1 MMPHSGVG
9 GLTPRPIRKSG
20 GIEDRP
26 AEIERDL
33 HRHGRQH
40 VRQQEAQHDREVAVA
55 AGARRF
61 DPADIATDIY
71 FRPCKADV
79 ERQIDDGGR
88 DDDVL
93 DPVAECGDH
102 RHGQHKQR
110 KGHHDVDE
118 AANAAIEPAAG
129 IAADRTDDGADGK
142 GDSHRRDG
150 DGEIE
155 PRRHDKAAEHVA
167 SKLIGAGDVRRA
179 RWHQGLRH
187 VRDDRI
193 IRHDPRPENGDQRKQ
208 EDAGSGN
215 GGERVAAQNPAGMAK
230 RR

>member
-1 MMPHSGVG
+1 M
-9 GLTPRPIRKSG
+9 
-20 GIEDRP
+20 
-26 AEIERDL
+26 

-61 DPADIATDIY
+61 DPADIATDIHL
-71 FRPCKADV
+71 RPRKADV

-93 DPVAECGDH
+93 DPVAKRRDH
-102 RHGQHKQR
+102 RHRQHEKR

-118 AANAAIEPAAG
+118 AADAAIEPATG
-129 IAADRTDDGADGK
+129 IAADRADHGADGK
-142 GDSHRRDG
+142 GDSHCRDG

-155 PRRHDKAAEHVA
+155 PRRDDETTEHVA
-167 SKLIGAGDVRRA
+167 AELIGAGNVCRA
-179 RWHQGLRH
+179 RRHQRLRH

-193 IRHDPRPENGDQRKQ
+193 IRHDPGPENRDQRKQ
-208 EDAGSGN
+208 EDAGSGD